1 MQLSDSTL
9 DILRNFS
16 AINQNILIKADSP
29 IKTISEAR
37 NVVARADIPEKFLKD
52 FGIYDLNEFIGV
64 TGLVNSPSLH
74 FNDDFVMISDESGR
88 SSVKYFYSAEETL
101 TAPTKDV
108 SMPEPDVKFTLD
120 NDTLNKLKKAAS
132 TLGHDELSI
141 SAKDGVL
148 SLSIVENQNAT
159 SNAFSIDIDG
169 EFRQDAVFNFI
180 IKISNLKILAGDY
193 DVEISS
199 RLITQFKHK
208 EVGVRYWIALEKTS
222 TYGA

>member
-16 AINQNILIKADSP
+16 SINQNILIKGGGP

-37 NVVARADIPEKFLKD
+37 NVVAKAEIPETFDKD

-64 TGLVNSPSLH
+64 TGLVNNPNLE
-74 FNDDFVMISDESGR
+74 FNNDFVIISDESGR

-101 TAPTKDV
+101 TTPTKDV
-108 SMPEPDVKFTLD
+108 AMPEPDVKFTLD

-132 TLGHDELSI
+132 TLGHKEVLI
-141 SAKDGVL
+141 RANNGVL

-159 SNAFSIDIDG
+159 SNAYSIDIDG
-169 EFRQDAVFNFI
+169 EFKAF
-180 IKISNLKILAGDY
+180 SGL
-193 DVEISS
+193 
-199 RLITQFKHK
+199 
-208 EVGVRYWIALEKTS
+208 
-222 TYGA
+222 

>member
-88 SSVKYFYSAEETL
+88 SSVKYFYSAAETL
-101 TAPTKDV
+101 TTPTIGQIQGGGNNTSGHTVPNLAD
-108 SMPEPDVKFTLD
+108 
-120 NDTLNKLKKAAS
+120 DTFALLAAS
-132 TLGHDELSI
+132 QTFTN
-141 SAKDGVL
+141 KV
-148 SLSIVENQNAT
+148 
-159 SNAFSIDIDG
+159 IDSG
-169 EFRQDAVFNFI
+169 
-180 IKISNLKILAGDY
+180 
-193 DVEISS
+193 
-199 RLITQFKHK
+199 
-208 EVGVRYWIALEKTS
+208 
-222 TYGA
+222 TY